1 LKNPGKRTWLKSSLF
16 RKQLL
21 TFGLGMLPIL
31 FLGLYFF
38 NSGVKAL
45 RAEITSSLNAQV
57 VSFMYTF
64 DKEFLGIKQ
73 NLYNSYEDFDLN
85 RLAYFSNFLT
95 GYERVD
101 AMRNLQAR
109 LFAVQNSS
117 RYIENVSVY
126 FRDIQKVVG
135 SNGKIDDVP
144 AGEYEQLAI
153 LSKQQDQLVKVV
165 ESRLMMV
172 DSSPYGR
179 RKDEVLPAFIF
190 VVNLSSA
197 ELMNALEYV
206 NTYEEG
212 WVYLYNSDQS
222 FKLYVSKGLD
232 AADQPLLSNSAV
244 PDQSAGMTTTI
255 AGASFLS
262 FSSTSE
268 IADLK
273 ISKFVREQEI
283 IKPMNNFMVLFWIF
297 FTMILVILVLYS
309 YLSYR
314 SFYRPISD
322 MMYAFRELQNGV
334 FTVRLKTDSKDEF
347 AYIYDSFNKTAEDLK
362 EMIDNV
368 YEKELLLQRAKLKQ
382 LQAQINPH
390 FLYNSFFILRGR
402 IEAEDTEGAASFCE
416 KLGRYFE
423 YITRVDR
430 DEVCLP
436 EEADHAKI
444 YTDIQA
450 TRFGSRLKV
459 VFDETPAQFA
469 DLVVP
474 RLIMQP
480 ILENMFK
487 YSFDSHIGESLISVR
502 YFPLGDLLK
511 VYFDDNGNG
520 MQSEP
525 IAELNRRLALQVAEG
540 EVSGLLNIHKRIQ
553 LKFGA
558 ASGLILQAS
567 ELGGLCVVMTID
579 RNGGK
584 HSV

>member
-21 TFGLGMLPIL
+21 TFGFGMLPIL

-95 GYERVD
+95 RYEKVE

-126 FRDIQKVVG
+126 FRDIKKVVG
-135 SNGKIDDVP
+135 SNGRIDDVP
-144 AGEYEQLAI
+144 DGDYEQLAI

-179 RKDEVLPAFIF
+179 RKDEVFPAFIF

-197 ELMNALEYV
+197 ELMNALKAV

-222 FKLYVSKGLD
+222 FKLYVSKGLNP
-232 AADQPLLSNSAV
+232 ADQPLLVNSTV

-255 AGASFLS
+255 AGSSFLT
-262 FSSTSE
+262 FSSASE
-268 IADLK
+268 IADVK
-273 ISKFVREQEI
+273 ISKFVHEQEI

-297 FTMILVILVLYS
+297 FTMILMILVLYS

-322 MMYAFRELQNGV
+322 IMYAFRELQNGV

-347 AYIYDSFNKTAEDLK
+347 SYIYDSFNKTAEDLK

-430 DEVCLP
+430 DEVYLP
-436 EEADHAKI
+436 EEAAHAKI

-459 VFDETPAQFA
+459 VFEETPAQYA

-480 ILENMFK
+480 ILENIFK

-502 YFPLGDLLK
+502 YFPQGDCLQ

-525 IAELNRRLALQVAEG
+525 IAELNRRLALHVAEG